1 MNWVTAVVPI
11 ESTDHALA
19 KFLRL
24 GTDVQILSPAD
35 LRHPMQQT
43 VRSLAELYGATGAA

>member
-1 MNWVTAVVPI
+1 VNWVTAVVPI

-19 KFLRL
+19 EFLRL
-24 GTDVQILSPAD
+24 GADVQILSPAD
-35 LRHPMQQT
+35 LRHRMQT